1 MPKTRDF
8 RREYEQY
15 QSSPEQKHNRALRN
29 AARREAIKKGVAHK
43 GDGKDVDH
51 IRALSKGGSNAPG
64 NLRVVSASD
73 NRSFPRTSSGAMKKN
88 V

>member
-1 MPKTRDF
+1 MARDYKQ
-8 RREYEQY
+8 EYAQY

-29 AARREAIKKGVAHK
+29 AARREAIKKGIAHK

-73 NRSFPRTSSGAMKKN
+73 NRSFPRTSTGAMKKN

>member
-1 MPKTRDF
+1 MARNY
-8 RREYEQY
+8 RMEYEQY

-29 AARREAIKKGVAHK
+29 AARREAMKKGLVRK

-51 IRALSKGGSNAPG
+51 VHALSKGGTNNAS

-73 NRSFPRTSSGAMKKN
+73 NRSFPRTSTGAMKKN

>member
-1 MPKTRDF
+1 MARDY

-29 AARREAIKKGVAHK
+29 AARREAIRKGLAHK

-51 IRALSKGGSNAPG
+51 IHALSKGGTNNAS

-73 NRSFPRTSSGAMKKN
+73 NRSFPRTSTGAMKRN